1 MTLGLGPPWSQQSV
15 HWCTA
20 RPRWGPAGK
29 SKTQHQVIG
38 RVSRGLLDRDAREA
52 QPTEGDGKMVRK
64 GICIGESS
72 LEISGR
78 LRLVK

>member
-1 MTLGLGPPWSQQSV
+1 M

-29 SKTQHQVIG
+29 NKTKHQVIG
-38 RVSRGLLDRDAREA
+38 RVSRGLLGRDAREA
-52 QPTEGDGKMVRK
+52 QPTEEYRKMVRK

-78 LRLVK
+78 LRPVK